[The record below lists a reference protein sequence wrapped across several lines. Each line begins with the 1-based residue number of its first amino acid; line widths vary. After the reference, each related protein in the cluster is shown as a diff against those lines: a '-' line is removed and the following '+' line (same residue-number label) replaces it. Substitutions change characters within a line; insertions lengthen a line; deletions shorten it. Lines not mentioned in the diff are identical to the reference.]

1 LPGEEDRRPGGIE
14 TSGESADAFGDR
26 GAHLGADRTG
36 VTRSAPLGNDAQQRS
51 SGVSTP
57 TTITATATPR
67 QQFVG
72 HDITIAGQ
80 LTANGAPV
88 ADGVVKLYSD
98 GTGLWHSVGD
108 TTTNERGGFAFR
120 VTQPGAGT
128 RSFKVAYAGSP
139 THEPSVSDE
148 LSVTYVTIPT
158 AITATASPRQQFVGR
173 DVTITG
179 TLTADGTPV
188 AEAPITLFNAADA
201 IERVSIANTTTDAS
215 GQYKF
220 TLTATAPSH
229 HIYVVRAPGARS
241 YAPVQSAEISVTY
254 VTIPTTITATASP
267 RQQVV
272 GHDVTITG
280 RLLADGT
287 PVAAAPVILY
297 NADDII
303 ERVSIANT
311 TTDASGDYQFTLTDT
326 APSHHT
332 YVARSPGDS
341 TSAPVQS
348 AEISVTYVTIPTAIT
363 ATASQRQQFVGRDV
377 TITGTLTADGTPV
390 AEASVTLY
398 KTDAAENVHVAT
410 TTTDAAGHYQFTLT
424 ATAPS
429 YHTYVVHAPS
439 SPTHEPSV
447 SDELSVTYV
456 TIPTAITATA
466 SPRQQFVGRDVTI
479 TGTLTA
485 DGTPVAEAPITLF
498 NAADAIERVSI
509 ANTTTDA
516 SGQYKFTLTATAPSH
531 HIYVVRAPGA
541 RSYAPVQ
548 SAEISVTYVTIP
560 TTITAT
566 ASPRQQVVG
575 HDVTI
580 TGRLLADGTPVAA
593 APVILYNAD
602 DIIERVSIANTT
614 TDASG
619 YYQFTL
625 SDTAPSH
632 HSYVV
637 RPPGSHMLEPS
648 VSDELS
654 VTYVTIPTA
663 ITATASPRQQFVG
676 RDVTITGQ
684 LTASGVAL
692 AEVPVVLYNTDD
704 PKKRVLAATTTTDAS
719 GYYQFTRTDSAAT
732 THTYTICAEGD
743 STYSR
748 AQSTEILVTYAT
760 RVEKPLAARVQ
771 TVFNLAWYE
780 LLSIFLILAGEG
792 LVFAGYRVAGV
803 GVQAL
808 NLVAIVGAIGVLK
821 GERVELLE
829 ALALVSLLRVVN
841 LSFAVIPTTTLSWL
855 VAIYG
860 VMFIPIIA
868 VVVRRKLSRN
878 DLGLTGG
885 PQLTYLVPTGIIIGV
900 GLALIE
906 YQILANPAL
915 IPSYSLVGLVELSVV
930 MIFVVTLVE
939 QLIFR
944 ALLQPELIK
953 RSGPMVG
960 ILITSIIFGAMQSGF
975 ANYYELLFAFGA
987 GLVFGVAFYKTK
999 NLPFVITMQAVN
1011 NIFLFGVLPFVPMLA
1026 VLR

>member
-1 LPGEEDRRPGGIE
+1 
-14 TSGESADAFGDR
+14 
-26 GAHLGADRTG
+26 
-36 VTRSAPLGNDAQQRS
+36 
-51 SGVSTP
+51 
-57 TTITATATPR
+57 
-67 QQFVG
+67 
-72 HDITIAGQ
+72 
-80 LTANGAPV
+80 
-88 ADGVVKLYSD
+88 
-98 GTGLWHSVGD
+98 
-108 TTTNERGGFAFR
+108 
-120 VTQPGAGT
+120 
-128 RSFKVAYAGSP
+128 
-139 THEPSVSDE
+139 
-148 LSVTYVTIPT
+148 
-158 AITATASPRQQFVGR
+158 
-173 DVTITG
+173 
-179 TLTADGTPV
+179 
-188 AEAPITLFNAADA
+188 
-201 IERVSIANTTTDAS
+201 
-215 GQYKF
+215 
-220 TLTATAPSH
+220 
-229 HIYVVRAPGARS
+229 
-241 YAPVQSAEISVTY
+241 
-254 VTIPTTITATASP
+254 
-267 RQQVV
+267 
-272 GHDVTITG
+272 
-280 RLLADGT
+280 
-287 PVAAAPVILY
+287 
-297 NADDII
+297 
-303 ERVSIANT
+303 
-311 TTDASGDYQFTLTDT
+311 
-326 APSHHT
+326 
-332 YVARSPGDS
+332 
-341 TSAPVQS
+341 
-348 AEISVTYVTIPTAIT
+348 
-363 ATASQRQQFVGRDV
+363 
-377 TITGTLTADGTPV
+377 
-390 AEASVTLY
+390 
-398 KTDAAENVHVAT
+398 
-410 TTTDAAGHYQFTLT
+410 
-424 ATAPS
+424 
-429 YHTYVVHAPS
+429 
-439 SPTHEPSV
+439 
-447 SDELSVTYV
+447 
-456 TIPTAITATA
+456 
-466 SPRQQFVGRDVTI
+466 
-479 TGTLTA
+479 
-485 DGTPVAEAPITLF
+485 
-498 NAADAIERVSI
+498 
-509 ANTTTDA
+509 
-516 SGQYKFTLTATAPSH
+516 
-531 HIYVVRAPGA
+531 
-541 RSYAPVQ
+541 
-548 SAEISVTYVTIP
+548 
-560 TTITAT
+560 
-566 ASPRQQVVG
+566 
-575 HDVTI
+575 
-580 TGRLLADGTPVAA
+580 LLADGTPVAA

>member
-229 HIYVVRAPGARS
+229 H
-241 YAPVQSAEISVTY
+241 
-254 VTIPTTITATASP
+254 
-267 RQQVV
+267 
-272 GHDVTITG
+272 
-280 RLLADGT
+280 
-287 PVAAAPVILY
+287 
-297 NADDII
+297 
-303 ERVSIANT
+303 
-311 TTDASGDYQFTLTDT
+311 
-326 APSHHT
+326 T

-341 TSAPVQS
+341 TS
-348 AEISVTYVTIPTAIT
+348 
-363 ATASQRQQFVGRDV
+363 
-377 TITGTLTADGTPV
+377 
-390 AEASVTLY
+390 
-398 KTDAAENVHVAT
+398 
-410 TTTDAAGHYQFTLT
+410 
-424 ATAPS
+424 
-429 YHTYVVHAPS
+429 
-439 SPTHEPSV
+439 
-447 SDELSVTYV
+447 
-456 TIPTAITATA
+456 
-466 SPRQQFVGRDVTI
+466 
-479 TGTLTA
+479 
-485 DGTPVAEAPITLF
+485 
-498 NAADAIERVSI
+498 
-509 ANTTTDA
+509 
-516 SGQYKFTLTATAPSH
+516 
-531 HIYVVRAPGA
+531 
-541 RSYAPVQ
+541 APVQ